1 MLKKSILALSLSA
14 VLTGAVQAAAVSE
27 EVIQNSFFPYQNGMP
42 SYPSLSAG
50 MTINQSNVEQFKEVL
65 DPGLY
70 LFIRSGATEIKVG
83 ETTDF
88 ALHQSYIDATRQYSG
103 DVALGEGYGEL
114 SKTVAGRPF
123 PQEPSMDD
131 PRAGEKLA
139 WNYKYGYN
147 WGDSA
152 TISPF
157 YWTMR
162 DMDSGK
168 KERTIKFDFNFLNF
182 THRTQQAPFPEVTPN
197 PSELFRGI
205 YVKVLEPF
213 DVKNTQ
219 LLIHRFEDDTKVDN
233 AYLYLG
239 FQRRVRRLSSGQTTD
254 AFLGTDVMIEDFEGY
269 NGRISDMKWVYKGT
283 RNMLMPFYNHN
294 EMALDSETHQDEEG
308 YQVVAF
314 GGKGGCFPNITWQ
327 LRKVYEVESIPQDEN
342 HPISKR
348 THFMDAQT
356 FTIPRT
362 VVYDRKGDMWKNWII
377 GQAHPDH
384 HLPVNKGTG
393 VSIDDAFS
401 MIDIQAQHCTTGQF
415 KGIVDPDRSPVD
427 IFTVQNMRASGN

>member
-1 MLKKSILALSLSA
+1 MLKKSLLSIALSAA
-14 VLTGAVQAAAVSE
+14 VMGSVQAAAVSDE
-27 EVIQNSFFPYQNGMP
+27 IIQESFYPYADGVPSFPGLEV
-42 SYPSLSAG
+42 G
-50 MTINQSNVEQFKEVL
+50 MTIDQSNVEQFKDVL
-65 DPGLY
+65 DPAMY
-70 LFIRSGATEIKVG
+70 MFVKEGATTVKVG
-83 ETTDF
+83 PTTDF
-88 ALHQSYIDATRQYSG
+88 ALHDSYVEATRQYSG
-103 DVALGEGYGEL
+103 DVTIGEGHGEI

-123 PQEPSMDD
+123 PQEPSLDD

-152 TISPF
+152 AIMPF

-162 DMDSGK
+162 DMESGK
-168 KERTIKFDFNFLNF
+168 KERTIKMNFHFLNF
-182 THRTQQAPFPEVTPN
+182 THRTQQEPYPEITPN
-197 PSELFRGI
+197 PSELFRAI
-205 YVKVLEPF
+205 YVQVLEPF

-269 NGRISDMKWVYKGT
+269 NGRISDMKWTYKGT
-283 RNMLMPFYNHN
+283 KYLLMPMYNHD
-294 EMALDSETHQDEEG
+294 EMTLDTETHQDEDG
-308 YQVVAF
+308 YQVIAF
-314 GGKGGCFPNITWQ
+314 GGKGGCFPEITYQ
-327 LRKVYEVESIPQDEN
+327 LRKVYVVESEPVDQN

-348 THFMDAQT
+348 QHYMDAQT
-356 FTIPRT
+356 FIIPRNIT
-362 VVYDRKGDMWKNWII
+362 YDRKGEMWKSWTI

-393 VSIDDAFS
+393 VAIDDSFT
-401 MIDIQAQHCTTGQF
+401 MIDVQAQHCTTGQF
-415 KGIVDPDRSPVD
+415 KGIVDPKLSPVD
-427 IFTVQNMRASGN
+427 KFTVHNMRASGN

>member
-1 MLKKSILALSLSA
+1 MLKKTLLSA
-14 VLTGAVQAAAVSE
+14 AIAMTVATGAQAADVSE
-27 EVIQNSFFPYQNGMP
+27 EIIQQSFYPYANGAP
-42 SYPSLSAG
+42 TFEGLQAG
-50 MTINQSNVEQFKEVL
+50 MTINQGNVEQFKDVL
-65 DPGLY
+65 DPGMY
-70 LFIRSGATEIKVG
+70 RFIKNGDTEIKVG
-83 ETTDF
+83 ATTSFD
-88 ALHQSYIDATRQYSG
+88 LHPSYVEATRKYSG
-103 DVALGEGYGEL
+103 DVALGAGHGEI
-114 SKTVAGRPF
+114 SPTVAGRPF
-123 PQEPSMDD
+123 PAEPSTDD

-152 TISPF
+152 AIAPF

-162 DMDSGK
+162 DMESGK
-168 KERTIKFDFNFLNF
+168 KERVLKFNFHFLNF
-182 THRTQQAPFPEVTPN
+182 THRTSQEPYPKIEPN

-205 YVKVLEPF
+205 YAQVLEPF

-269 NGRISDMKWVYKGT
+269 NGRISDMKWNYQGT
-283 RNMLMPFYNHN
+283 RYMLMPFFNHN
-294 EMALDSETHQDEEG
+294 ELALDAETHQDDDG

-327 LRKVYEVESIPQDEN
+327 LRKVYEVDSVPVDEN

-362 VVYDRKGDMWKNWII
+362 VVYDRKGDMWKNWVI

-393 VSIDDAFS
+393 VSIDDAFT
-401 MIDIQAQHCTTGQF
+401 MIDIQANHCTTGQF
-415 KGIVDPDRSPVD
+415 KGIVDPEMSPVD
-427 IFTVQNMRASGN
+427 KFSVQNMRASGN

>member
-1 MLKKSILALSLSA
+1 MLKKSLLALSLSA
-14 VLTGAVQAAAVSE
+14 AMSCTVQAAAVSE
-27 EVIQNSFFPYQNGMP
+27 EVIQNSFYPYRNGMP
-42 SYPSLSAG
+42 SYQGLSAG

-70 LFIRSGATEIKVG
+70 MFIKDGATEIKVG

-88 ALHQSYIDATRQYSG
+88 GLHQSYIDATRQYSA
-103 DVALGEGYGEL
+103 DVSLGEGYGEL

-123 PQEPSMDD
+123 PQEPSLDD

-168 KERTIKFDFNFLNF
+168 KERTIKFNFNFLNF

-294 EMALDSETHQDEEG
+294 DMVLDSETHQDEDG

-314 GGKGGCFPNITWQ
+314 SGKGGCFPNITWQ

-415 KGIVDPDRSPVD
+415 KGIVDPERSPVD

>member
-1 MLKKSILALSLSA
+1 MLKKSLLALCLSA
-14 VLTGAVQAAAVSE
+14 AVTCTAQAAAVSD
-27 EVIQNSFFPYQNGMP
+27 EVIQSSFFPYMNGMP
-42 SYPSLSAG
+42 SYPGLSAG
-50 MTINQSNVEQFKEVL
+50 MTINQSNVDQFKEVL

-70 LFIRSGATEIKVG
+70 MFIKDGATEIKVG

-88 ALHQSYIDATRQYSG
+88 GLHQSYIDATRQYSG
-103 DVALGEGYGEL
+103 DVSLGDGYGEL

-162 DMDSGK
+162 DMGSGK
-168 KERTIKFDFNFLNF
+168 MERTIKFNFNFLNF

-294 EMALDSETHQDEEG
+294 DMVLDSETHQDEDG

-314 GGKGGCFPNITWQ
+314 SGKGGCFPNITWQ

-415 KGIVDPDRSPVD
+415 KGIVDPERSPVD

>member
-1 MLKKSILALSLSA
+1 MAAITISS
-14 VLTGAVQAAAVSE
+14 VQAADVSE
-27 EVIQNSFFPYQNGMP
+27 AVIQQSFYPYADGVPTFPGLQP
-42 SYPSLSAG
+42 G
-50 MTINQSNVEQFKEVL
+50 MTIDQSNVEQFKDVL
-65 DPGLY
+65 DPAMYMFVKNGD
-70 LFIRSGATEIKVG
+70 TEIKVG

-88 ALHQSYIDATRQYSG
+88 ALHPSYVDATRRYSG
-103 DVALGEGYGEL
+103 DVSLGANAGEI
-114 SKTVAGRPF
+114 SETVAGRPF

-152 TISPF
+152 AIYPF

-162 DMDSGK
+162 NMETGK
-168 KERTIKFDFNFLNF
+168 KERVLKMNFHFLNF
-182 THRTQQAPFPEVTPN
+182 THRTQQEPYPEITPN

-205 YVKVLEPF
+205 YVQVLEPF

-254 AFLGTDVMIEDFEGY
+254 AFLGTDIMIEDFEGY
-269 NGRISDMKWVYKGT
+269 NGRISDMKWTYKGT
-283 RNMLMPFYNHN
+283 KNLLMPMYNHN
-294 EMALDSETHQDEEG
+294 DLEQFDTEVHPDDADGFQM
-308 YQVVAF
+308 VAF
-314 GGKGGCFPNITWQ
+314 GGKGGCFPQITWQ
-327 LRKVYEVESIPQDEN
+327 LRKVYVVESEPVDEN

-348 THFMDAQT
+348 EHYMDAQT
-356 FTIPRT
+356 FIIPRNIT
-362 VVYDRKGDMWKNWII
+362 YDRKGDMWKSWTI

-393 VSIDDAFS
+393 VAIDDSFT

-415 KGIVDPDRSPVD
+415 KGIVDPKLSPVD
-427 IFTVQNMRASGN
+427 KFTVQNMRASGN